1 MKVKDL
7 IDLVD
12 RPPGRIYQMQLVVP
26 LSSFNIRAGGIYCT
40 QVKDAHVGID
50 WDSNKLILK
59 TSEEIYTRG
68 DIESKL
74 GSLGWGDKEIE
85 DFFKKQ

>member
-1 MKVKDL
+1 MKVEDL

-12 RPPGRIYQMQLVVP
+12 RPPGRVRQMQMVVP
-26 LSSFNIRAGGIYCT
+26 LNSFHIRIGGVYCT

-59 TSEEIYTRG
+59 TSEDIYSRE

-74 GSLGWGDKEIE
+74 GSLGWGDNEIE

>member
-7 IDLVD
+7 IDLVS
-12 RPPGRIYQMQLVVP
+12 RPSYRVRQMQIVVP

-59 TSEEIYTRG
+59 TSEEIYSRE

-74 GSLGWGDKEIE
+74 GSIGWGDKEIK
-85 DFFKKQ
+85 DFFKNQ